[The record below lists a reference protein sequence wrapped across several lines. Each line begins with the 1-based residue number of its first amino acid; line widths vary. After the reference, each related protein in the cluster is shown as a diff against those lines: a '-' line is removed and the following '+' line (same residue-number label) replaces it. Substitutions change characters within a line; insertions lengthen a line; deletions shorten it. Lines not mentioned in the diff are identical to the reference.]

1 MLRLTAMVSMF
12 EIVPMIS
19 KCTDLRNHLVSFPE
33 LQDNILQINVSREPY
48 YALGNFP
55 LAESL
60 A

>member
-1 MLRLTAMVSMF
+1 MVSMF